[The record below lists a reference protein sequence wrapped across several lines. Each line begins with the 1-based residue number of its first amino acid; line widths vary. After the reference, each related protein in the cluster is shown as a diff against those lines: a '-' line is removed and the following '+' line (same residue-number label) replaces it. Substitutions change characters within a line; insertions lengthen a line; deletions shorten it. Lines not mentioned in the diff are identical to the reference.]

1 MNNEV
6 LKSCTAAVKISPQ
19 EVNAR
24 HSDCLTKFI
33 VSGRTV
39 SLIDSEDD
47 KEAKIKKQ
55 HFVTAHAGT
64 IYLHRIMEPQKL
76 NEPPQLS
83 DGSGGKRNDYRS
95 KEFYNLL
102 KQFTLHPTK
111 SKNQFETNIKR
122 IENATRIRLYRFKSY
137 LKVTTTTISLLN
149 YPKRVGLFKYLPSF
163 ILQELNA
170 TLSKDNLII

>member
-83 DGSGGKRNDYRS
+83 DGSGGKRNDYRT

-102 KQFTLHPTK
+102 KVDGK
-111 SKNQFETNIKR
+111 EESVIC
-122 IENATRIRLYRFKSY
+122 
-137 LKVTTTTISLLN
+137 
-149 YPKRVGLFKYLPSF
+149 
-163 ILQELNA
+163 
-170 TLSKDNLII
+170 